1 MNMANINIQLQNYK
15 FQLKNIESQF
25 ENIMNPPNL
34 NLVINMGIQILN
46 VGLQMISSVMQKHI
60 FEIDYLNLNIQIQ
73 NIKTNAEY

>member
-1 MNMANINIQLQNYK
+1 MANINIQLQNYK

-46 VGLQMISSVMQKHI
+46 VGLQMISSVM
-60 FEIDYLNLNIQIQ
+60 
-73 NIKTNAEY
+73 